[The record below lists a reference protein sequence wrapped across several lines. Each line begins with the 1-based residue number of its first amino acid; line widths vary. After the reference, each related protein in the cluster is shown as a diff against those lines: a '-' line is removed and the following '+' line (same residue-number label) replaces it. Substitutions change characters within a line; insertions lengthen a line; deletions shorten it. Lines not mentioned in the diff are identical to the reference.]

1 MKNSSRIR
9 GALLLHYKSHHLRHT
24 SLWQGAIVAGYVI
37 HHVSRHT
44 DEPFNPI
51 ADFLSR
57 VTDWTAAF
65 DKEKK
70 RGGKKTVKVKYIY
83 IGEKKKTRKIV
94 QLNRLANSP
103 AVDFLLLHNSIS
115 FLENLTYS
123 SSYQYLITWFNFLSK
138 KCMKFKQCVIHRAIK
153 IKWSNFSS
161 SDLFIGLSKFC
172 YWINC
177 HSIQFIHRAEI
188 VQKTANNSIFHWIC
202 FQKVTFK
209 SVQILK

>member
-1 MKNSSRIR
+1 MNHSVRQR
-9 GALLLHYKSHHLRHT
+9 
-24 SLWQGAIVAGYVI
+24 
-37 HHVSRHT
+37 
-44 DEPFNPI
+44 
-51 ADFLSR
+51 
-57 VTDWTAAF
+57 
-65 DKEKK
+65 
-70 RGGKKTVKVKYIY
+70 KKTRRKENSQSKIYIY
-83 IGEKKKTRKIV
+83 RGEKKTRKIV